1 MVEVSSGVTLFT
13 SSTDGPAE
21 DLRAD
26 EPLIKANATRLAT
39 QIRSLAGS
47 VLPALGLARQWHC
60 ALYVGCHV
68 PSNQYVGN
76 FRGDSHFPHLVDDE
90 VGTNERDAFGRNLWT
105 GIPPRDAQA
114 ALNAFE
120 QGLRQE
126 LSMVDASL
134 PPANP
139 AKTSADLHRVAVVA
153 GVAHGEWLRI
163 HPFANGNGRT
173 ARAWVHFLTARY
185 GLPYPWEIK
194 PRPSDPSYLRATRS
208 SLGRPPQF
216 AADHRPTIGLLSD
229 RLRRL
234 TGVA

>member
-1 MVEVSSGVTLFT
+1 MT
-13 SSTDGPAE
+13 GPAWDQ

-26 EPLIKANATRLAT
+26 ERLIQANATRLAT
-39 QIRSLAGS
+39 QIRSLACS
-47 VLPALGLARQWHC
+47 VLPDLSLACQWHST
-60 ALYVGCHV
+60 LYAGCYV

-76 FRGDSHFPHLVDDE
+76 FRGDSHFPHLVDYE
-90 VGTNERDAFGRNLWT
+90 VGTNERDAFGRHLWT
-105 GIPPRDAQA
+105 GIPPRDVQD

-126 LSMVDASL
+126 LSMVDALL
-134 PPANP
+134 PAANQ
-139 AKTSADLHRVAVVA
+139 AKTNADLQRVAVAA
-153 GVAHGEWLRI
+153 GVAQGAWLRI

-173 ARAWVHFLTARY
+173 ARAWVHFVTARY

-216 AADHRPTIGLLSD
+216 AADHRPTIALLSD